1 MRKNSSG
8 EKQMALKRLFL
19 LGLALVCLLGFP
31 IFNGEYCQA
40 GTARQNPAA
49 AQDGIL
55 DISDWDF
62 AKQGMVELSGE
73 WNFFWQQLLDPEQIS
88 VQPDYTIDVPRSWNG
103 QIYGNQTLPGQG
115 YGTYRLIIRLDNS
128 DIRTLGLFIPYMSAS
143 YRLWVNG
150 ELLAENGRVG
160 STPDMVIPQF
170 RSEVVFFDISGPE
183 TELVVQTANF
193 HHRRGGM
200 WQAIQLGT
208 VEQAYDTRQHQ
219 MGVLIIVGSL
229 LVMGLYHLI
238 LFMVRRRDTASM
250 YFGCICLL
258 VSLRLMLLGCIPM
271 TQIFPNIDW
280 EFSMKLEYL
289 TFILGI
295 WLFMV
300 FLTNFYP
307 GQIPA
312 LLVRA
317 TSLISGLYA
326 LVVLITPALF
336 YSEILVLYQ
345 IFCIILGPYLLYV
358 FIKGSSGRRQEQGLI
373 LAGVL
378 ILFVVVLNDILYYME
393 IVTYGPGIGVG
404 VLIFALAQSGALSIR
419 NAEAF
424 NQAETLAHENQ
435 EMLDRIRDMNRAL
448 EEKVQERTYEL
459 NAMVEQLNH
468 EILERKEIAEKLK
481 MHATTD
487 ALTGLFNRAT
497 GMALLV
503 NQLNLS
509 ERNQWD
515 LTICFADLDYLKQV
529 NDKYGH
535 QAGDEMIKAAS
546 QIIVDHIRES
556 DSIFRMGGDEFI
568 IIFPQ
573 CSVAE
578 AAHIWARIQ
587 GGIDLYNQNR
597 THDWS
602 ISISCGFAQY
612 TPGSRRKVADLIK
625 EADQEMYRYKTLY
638 RQLDP

>member
-1 MRKNSSG
+1 
-8 EKQMALKRLFL
+8 MALKRVFF
-19 LGLALVCLLGFP
+19 LGLALVCLLGFL
-31 IFNGEYCQA
+31 IFNWEYCQA
-40 GTARQNPAA
+40 STEGQNVPA

-55 DISDWDF
+55 DISNWDF
-62 AKQGMVELSGE
+62 AKQGMVKLTGDWS
-73 WNFFWQQLLDPEQIS
+73 FFWQQLLYPEQIS
-88 VQPDYTIDVPRSWNG
+88 VQPEYTINVPRSWNG

-128 DIRTLGLFIPYMSAS
+128 EIKTLGLFIPYMSTS

-160 STPDMVIPQF
+160 STPDKVIPQY

-200 WQAIQLGT
+200 WQPIQLGT
-208 VEQAYDTRQHQ
+208 VEQAYNTRQHQ

-250 YFGCICLL
+250 YFGLICLL
-258 VSLRLMLLGCIPM
+258 VSLRLMLLGCIPL
-271 TQIFPNIDW
+271 TQIFPNFDW

-289 TFILGI
+289 TLILGI

-300 FLTNFYP
+300 FLSRLYP
-307 GQIPA
+307 RQIPS
-312 LLVRA
+312 LLIK
-317 TSLISGLYA
+317 TTMLISGLYV
-326 LVVLITPALF
+326 LLVLITPALF
-336 YSEILVLYQ
+336 YSRILVLYQ
-345 IFCIILGPYLLYV
+345 IFCIILGPYLLYI
-358 FIKGSSGRRQEQGLI
+358 FIKGSSGRRREQWLI
-373 LAGVL
+373 LVGV
-378 ILFVVVLNDILYYME
+378 IMLFAAVLNDIFYYME
-393 IVTYGPGIGVG
+393 IVHYGPGIGVG
-404 VLIFALAQSGALSIR
+404 VLFFVFAQSAVLSIR

-424 NQAETLAHENQ
+424 SREESLAQENHD
-435 EMLDRIRDMNRAL
+435 MLERIRDMNRAL

-468 EILERKEIAEKLK
+468 EILERQEIAEKLK

-509 ERNQWD
+509 ERNKWN

-546 QIIVDHIRES
+546 QIIVDNIRES

-578 AAHIWARIQ
+578 AAHIWSRIQ
-587 GGIDLYNQNR
+587 GSIDIYNQSSTR
-597 THDWS
+597 DWS

-638 RQLDP
+638 RKLDL